1 MSGGYVP
8 VFRTVFSGSLFGQY
22 PDTAAWLFMLT
33 LADKNGVIDVT
44 PEYIAGVTGMPVDVV
59 VQCIERFLQPDPS
72 SRTASNEGR
81 RLELIDPARPWGWRI
96 LNFKQYR
103 ERARKQAW
111 DAKRTASG
119 KDAKRKRAKRAKKKA
134 NSPSPDKSRRVPT
147 VPALKQKQ
155 KQIRKR
161 PSGEGARS
169 RARPWHEVENLNL
182 EAWQT
187 WLADRRARRLPLY
200 KTTREAKKLAK
211 LPHDEQMKCVEYSLD
226 RYIGLFPENQ
236 SSKGGHRKSYA
247 ERIAEDLAKLEQNG
261 LTEQKELIEHAADE

>member
-1 MSGGYVP
+1 MSGYVP

-33 LADKNGVIDVT
+33 LADKNGLLDVT

-72 SRTASNEGR
+72 SRTTTNEGR
-81 RLELIDPARPWGWRI
+81 RLELIDPSRTWGWRI

-119 KDAKRKRAKRAKKKA
+119 KDAKRKRAERVKKKTT
-134 NSPSPDKSRRVPT
+134 STPPDKSRRVPT
-147 VPALKQKQ
+147 VPALKQKRKQ
-155 KQIRKR
+155 KQKR

-169 RARPWHEVENLNL
+169 RAPPWHEVENLNF
-182 EAWQT
+182 EAWNM
-187 WLADRRARRLPLY
+187 WLADRRARRLPVY
-200 KTTREAKKLAK
+200 KTTREAKRLAQ
-211 LPHDEQMKCVEYSLD
+211 LPHDDQMNCVEYSLD
-226 RYIGLFPENQ
+226 RYQGLFPESQ
-236 SSKGGHRKSYA
+236 SSKGSCRKSYA
-247 ERIAEDLAKLEQNG
+247 ERLAEDLEKPEQNG
-261 LTEQKELIEHAADE
+261 LIEHAANG

>member
-1 MSGGYVP
+1 MSGYVP

-33 LADKNGVIDVT
+33 LADKNGVVDVT

-119 KDAKRKRAKRAKKKA
+119 EDAKRKRAKRVKKKA
-134 NSPSPDKSRRVPT
+134 SSTSPDESRRVPI
-147 VPALKQKQ
+147 VPALKQKRKQ
-155 KQIRKR
+155 KQKR
-161 PSGEGARS
+161 PSGEGARK
-169 RARPWHEVENLNL
+169 RAPLWHEVENLNF
-182 EAWQT
+182 EAWDT
-187 WLADRRARRLPLY
+187 WLADRRARRLPAY
-200 KTTREAKKLAK
+200 KTTREAKRLAK

-226 RYIGLFPENQ
+226 RYQGLFPESC
-236 SSKGGHRKSYA
+236 SSKSRSKKSYA
-247 ERIAEDLAKLEQNG
+247 ERLAEDMAKLEQNG
-261 LTEQKELIEHAADE
+261 LIEHAANE